1 MLAREGCEHLPEL
14 KKLVLSC
21 DASVLQDFPMETGQ
35 ITKKLMKNWW
45 TKHGLLYYMQK
56 IKEENRVSSDKLSL
70 RVNLCMSLSN
80 YLLFTSPKVTKA
92 LEVMAS
98 MRASKL
104 LVMAHRRRLLRGGP
118 PLLRW
123 QGVMP
128 KWRRTY
134 RGRLL

>member
-98 MRASKL
+98 MRTSKL
-104 LVMAHRRRLLRGGP
+104 LVMAHRRRLLRGGG
-118 PLLRW
+118 LR
-123 QGVMP
+123 
-128 KWRRTY
+128 Y
-134 RGRLL
+134 